1 MANLIVKIWRK
12 WTGKRGGYMLID
24 LHLDKIEAHENILAW
39 TKVLPQ
45 DQDEE
50 DSPYLLM
57 KKFRQ

>member
-1 MANLIVKIWRK
+1 
-12 WTGKRGGYMLID
+12 MLID
-24 LHLDKIEAHENILAW
+24 LHLDKIEAQENILAW